1 MRTLRITK
9 FLLLGLLLVQCKAAQ
24 KVTYNFPAD
33 YPEAVRKEAV
43 ELFYK
48 GEVLYKA
55 NCASCHG
62 IFTKGKKDIPNF
74 TQTQLDNYSA
84 RFLKGDPLNHAVAR
98 KMSEEQLNQVVV
110 FLAYKKQMPNKKRDR

>member
-1 MRTLRITK
+1 MRTSRIVK
-9 FLLLGLLLVQCKAAQ
+9 VLLLGLLLVRCKAEQ

-33 YPEAVRKEAV
+33 YPEAVQKEAI

-62 IFTKGKKDIPNF
+62 IFTKGKSDVPNF
-74 TQTQLDNYSA
+74 TKTQLDNYSA

-110 FLAYKKQMPNKKRDR
+110 FLAYKKQVPKKKRTR